1 MGNHFNH
8 PVLTKMTEKSD
19 SKLTPSASLHK
30 IYRAPLGLGAVQDF
44 KHRFLKYWDIYAQV
58 FGAVARKGNRT
69 EERRRTNK
77 EERFVE

>member
-58 FGAVARKGNRT
+58 FGAVGKETAPKSA
-69 EERRRTNK
+69 EEPTKKN
-77 EERFVE
+77 VL